1 MKLARIGPTG
11 SEQPA
16 LIGDDGQIR
25 SLDGIADDIS
35 GDSLSPEGLNR
46 LRAIDP
52 DMLPILA
59 PDARYGACV
68 GAVSKIVCIGLNY
81 ADHAKEAGMEEPAE
95 PILFMKATSA
105 ICGPN
110 DDIIIPRNAEK
121 TDWEVELGIVI
132 GSSASHVTQENASD
146 YIAGY
151 CVVNDLSERAFQLDG
166 TGQWV
171 KGKSADTFAP
181 LGPWLVSKDEIDDV
195 QNLDLWLKL
204 NGKTLQSSNTKQMI
218 FGVDELISYVSRYM
232 TLLPGDVIATGTPF
246 GVGLGLD
253 PPLFLKAGDRMEL
266 GVEGLGKQNQNT
278 VVWPGRNQH

>member
-1 MKLARIGPTG
+1 MKLARIGPLG

-16 LIGDDGQIR
+16 LIDDDGQIR
-25 SLDGIADDIS
+25 SLAGITEDIS
-35 GDSLSPEGLNR
+35 GHSLSEDGLDQ

-52 DMLPILA
+52 STLPVLR

-68 GAVSKIVCIGLNY
+68 GAVPKIVCIGLNY
-81 ADHAKEAGMEEPAE
+81 ADHAKETGMAEPAE

-110 DDIIIPRNAEK
+110 DDIIIPKNAEK

-132 GSSASHVTQENASD
+132 GSVASHVEQKNSSD

-151 CVVNDLSERAFQLDG
+151 CVVNDLSERAFQMDG

-171 KGKSADTFAP
+171 KGKSADTFGP
-181 LGPWLVSKDEIDDV
+181 IGPWLVTKDEIADV
-195 QNLDLWLKL
+195 QNLNLWLRL
-204 NGKTLQSSNTKQMI
+204 NGKMLQNSNTKQMI
-218 FGVDELISYVSRYM
+218 FGVDELVSYVSRYM
-232 TLLPGDVIATGTPF
+232 TLMPGDVIATGTPF
-246 GVGLGLD
+246 GVGFGFD

-266 GVEGLGKQNQNT
+266 GVDGLGQQNQKT
-278 VVWPGRNQH
+278 VAWPGSSQN

>member
-1 MKLARIGPTG
+1 MKLARIGPPG

-16 LIGDDGQIR
+16 LVGDDGQIR
-25 SLDGIADDIS
+25 SLAGVVDDIS
-35 GDSLSPEGLNR
+35 GHTLSPEGLDR

-52 DMLPILA
+52 DMLPALR

-81 ADHAKEAGMEEPAE
+81 ADHAKEAGMEVPAE

-121 TDWEVELGIVI
+121 TDWEVELGVVI
-132 GSSASHVTQENASD
+132 GSAASHVILEDASD

-151 CVVNDLSERAFQLDG
+151 CVVNDLSERAFQMEG

-171 KGKSADTFAP
+171 KGKSADTFGP
-181 LGPWLVSKDEIDDV
+181 LGPWLVSKDEISDV
-195 QNLDLWLKL
+195 QNLNIWLKL

-218 FGVDELISYVSRYM
+218 FGVDELVSYVSRYM

-266 GVEGLGKQNQNT
+266 GVDGLGQQAQRA
-278 VVWPGRNQH
+278 VAWPGI

>member
-1 MKLARIGPTG
+1 MKLARIGPLG

-16 LIGDDGQIR
+16 LIDHDGQIR
-25 SLDGIADDIS
+25 SLAGIADDIS
-35 GDSLSPEGLNR
+35 GDSLSAEGLDR

-52 DMLPILA
+52 NTLPVLP

-68 GAVSKIVCIGLNY
+68 GSVSKFVCIGLNY
-81 ADHAKEAGMEEPAE
+81 ADHAKETGMQAPAE

-105 ICGPN
+105 ICGPD
-110 DDIIIPRNAEK
+110 DDIIIPKNAEK

-132 GSSASHVTQENASD
+132 GSIASHVTLENASD
-146 YIAGY
+146 HIAGY
-151 CVVNDLSERAFQLDG
+151 CVVNDLSERAFQMEG

-171 KGKSADTFAP
+171 KGKSADTFGP
-181 LGPWLVSKDEIDDV
+181 IGPWLVTQDEVADV
-195 QNLDLWLKL
+195 QNLDIWLRV
-204 NGKTLQSSNTKQMI
+204 NGKMLQSSNTRQMI
-218 FGVDELISYVSRYM
+218 FGVDELVSYVSRYM

-266 GVEGLGKQNQNT
+266 GVEGLGQQNQNT
-278 VVWPGRNQH
+278 VAWPGSSHD

>member
-1 MKLARIGPTG
+1 MKLARIGPPG

-16 LIGDDGQIR
+16 LVGDDGQIR
-25 SLDGIADDIS
+25 SLAGVADDIS
-35 GDSLSPEGLNR
+35 GYWLSPEGLDR

-52 DMLPILA
+52 ETLPVLP

-68 GAVSKIVCIGLNY
+68 GSVSKIVCIGLNY
-81 ADHAKEAGMEEPAE
+81 ADHAKEAGMDVPAE

-110 DDIIIPRNAEK
+110 DDIIIPKNAEK
-121 TDWEVELGIVI
+121 TDWEVELGVVI
-132 GSSASHVTQENASD
+132 GSAASHVTLEDASD

-151 CVVNDLSERAFQLDG
+151 CVVNDLSERAFQLEG

-171 KGKSADTFAP
+171 KGKSADTFGP
-181 LGPWLVSKDEIDDV
+181 IGPWLVSKDEIDDV
-195 QNLDLWLKL
+195 QNLDMWLKL
-204 NGKTLQSSNTKQMI
+204 NGKLMQSSNTKQMI
-218 FGVDELISYVSRYM
+218 FSVNELVSFVSRYM

-266 GVEGLGKQNQNT
+266 GVDGLGQQNQKAVT
-278 VVWPGRNQH
+278 WPGR